1 MSAPR
6 PTTFTSEEYANAYP
20 EGIERHY
27 WTLARNYHVAR
38 LLRRAPGSGGLVLD
52 IGCGRG
58 LTVEYLRGLG
68 FDCRGFE
75 LSDVAIPAHLQAHCA
90 SSSDAFALPEELR
103 GRVGAILLL
112 DVLEHLEDPAGFL
125 DQCVTSF
132 PALQSLVVTVP
143 ARMELWSNYD
153 DYYGH
158 KTRFDLPSLH
168 ALVAREGLKVA
179 ESGYFFHALYPLLRL
194 LMAFRGR
201 REIRSSAPRRV
212 FVHRFLARGLVADSF
227 LPGRWYGSSIAAILH
242 RVPEDRSPGSG
253 SRRP

>member
-6 PTTFTSEEYANAYP
+6 QTTFTSEEYANAYP

-103 GRVGAILLL
+103 SRVGAILLL

-158 KTRFDLPSLH
+158 KTRYDLPSLQ

-179 ESGYFFHALYPLLRL
+179 EIGYFFHALYPPLRL
-194 LMAFRGR
+194 VNAFLGR
-201 REIRSSAPRRV
+201 REIRYSAPRLV
-212 FVHRFLARGLVADSF
+212 FVHRLLACGLAADSF
-227 LPGRWYGSSIAAILH
+227 LPRRWYGSSIAAILH
-242 RVPEDRSPGSG
+242 RVKVMP
-253 SRRP
+253 